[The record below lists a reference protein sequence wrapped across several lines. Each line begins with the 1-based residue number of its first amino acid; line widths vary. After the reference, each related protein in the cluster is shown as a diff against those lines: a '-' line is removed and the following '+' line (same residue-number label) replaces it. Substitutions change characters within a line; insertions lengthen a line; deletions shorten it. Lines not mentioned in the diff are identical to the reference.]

1 MKQVGLVAIVA
12 ADAVLT
18 KDVAER
24 ALLAPSPPGLTPGS
38 STKVKK
44 LPAQTQTLPGT
55 DLINSRDGGFDPEI
69 EPQLV
74 QLRV

>member
-1 MKQVGLVAIVA
+1 MKQIGLVAIAA

-24 ALLAPSPPGLTPGS
+24 ALLAASPPGLTPWS
-38 STKVKK
+38 STRVKK
-44 LPAQTQTLPGT
+44 LPAQTQTLPGA
-55 DLINSRDGGFDPEI
+55 DLINSSDSSFAPEI

>member
-1 MKQVGLVAIVA
+1 MAIAA

-18 KDVAER
+18 KDVAEL
-24 ALLAPSPPGLTPGS
+24 ALLAASPPPLTPRS
-38 STKVKK
+38 STRVKK
-44 LPAQTQTLPGT
+44 LPAQTQTLPGI
-55 DLINSRDGGFDPEI
+55 DLINSRDGSFDPEM

>member
-1 MKQVGLVAIVA
+1 MGLVAIAA

-18 KDVAER
+18 KDVPER
-24 ALLAPSPPGLTPGS
+24 DLLAASPPRLTPGS
-38 STKVKK
+38 STRVKK

-55 DLINSRDGGFDPEI
+55 DVINSRDGGFDPEM